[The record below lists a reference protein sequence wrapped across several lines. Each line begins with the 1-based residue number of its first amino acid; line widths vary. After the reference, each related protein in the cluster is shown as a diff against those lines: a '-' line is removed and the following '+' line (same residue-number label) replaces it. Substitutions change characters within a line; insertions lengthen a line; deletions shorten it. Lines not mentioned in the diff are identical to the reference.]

1 MTTSD
6 NQALYQPHPPNL
18 SADKVQQSSALGT
31 NSSLAQE
38 NSELEKKLSLL
49 KDKISLLEDQ
59 CDIFKQEKKELQEK
73 VRFGSSNE
81 FITQIF
87 TSAFIS

>member
-1 MTTSD
+1 M
-6 NQALYQPHPPNL
+6 